1 MCVISTLVGFLR
13 HLINMASEKIY
24 LALGFLAFLWAEL
37 GTQNTTEE
45 PQCRLMAKFNLSGY
59 VDAKNHSLVIAGLF
73 PIHSRTIPVDES
85 ILEPVSPMCE
95 G

>member
-1 MCVISTLVGFLR
+1 
-13 HLINMASEKIY
+13 MASRHMC

-37 GTQNTTEE
+37 GAQNQTEE
-45 PQCRLMAKFNLSGY
+45 PQCRLRAKFNLSGY
-59 VDAKNHSLVIAGLF
+59 VDAKNHSVVIGGLF
-73 PIHSRTIPVDES
+73 PIHSRIIPVDEA

>member
-1 MCVISTLVGFLR
+1 
-13 HLINMASEKIY
+13 MASRQIS
-24 LALGFLAFLWAEL
+24 LALGFLAFLWAVL
-37 GTQNTTEE
+37 GAQNKTEE
-45 PQCRLMAKFNLSGY
+45 VQCRLMAKFNLSGY

-73 PIHSRTIPVDES
+73 PIHSRIIPVDEA

>member
-1 MCVISTLVGFLR
+1 
-13 HLINMASEKIY
+13 MASRQIC

-37 GTQNTTEE
+37 GAQNKTEE
-45 PQCRLMAKFNLSGY
+45 LQCRLMAKFNLSGY

-73 PIHSRTIPVDES
+73 PIHSRIIPVDEA

>member
-1 MCVISTLVGFLR
+1 
-13 HLINMASEKIY
+13 MASRMTC

-37 GTQNTTEE
+37 GAQDKTTEE

-73 PIHSRTIPVDES
+73 PIHSRIIPLDES